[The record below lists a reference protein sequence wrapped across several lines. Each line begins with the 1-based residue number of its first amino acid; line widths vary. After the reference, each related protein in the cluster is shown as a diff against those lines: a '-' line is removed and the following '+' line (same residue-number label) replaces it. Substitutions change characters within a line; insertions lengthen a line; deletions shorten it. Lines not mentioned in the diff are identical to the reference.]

1 MMAIV
6 RVVVVQMKINMMII
20 GSVAVVKLDYH
31 PKNTE
36 IWHGDVLP
44 LDMLLLSRDMGELDE
59 VASLAERG
67 ALMYRQVGANNIII
81 ITGILNLILIVNDNN
96 ATCCAGE
103 QARGSGFPVGQS
115 GQAA

>member
-6 RVVVVQMKINMMII
+6 CVVVVQMKIDMMII
-20 GSVAVVKLDYH
+20 GSVVVVKLDYH

-44 LDMLLLSRDMGELDE
+44 YVVDMLLLSRDMGELDE

-67 ALMYRQVGANNIII
+67 ALMYRQVGANIIV
-81 ITGILNLILIVNDNN
+81 ILISTIIVSNV
-96 ATCCAGE
+96 TCCAGE
-103 QARGSGFPVGQS
+103 QARGSGFPAGQG